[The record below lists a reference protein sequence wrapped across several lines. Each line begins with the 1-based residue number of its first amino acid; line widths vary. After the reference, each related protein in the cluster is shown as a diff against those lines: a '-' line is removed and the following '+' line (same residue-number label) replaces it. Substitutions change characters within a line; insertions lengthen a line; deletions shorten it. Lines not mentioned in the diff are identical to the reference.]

1 MAVCTANVLHVTG
14 DAVAWPE
21 RMVMVAIDTEDL
33 KENKIK

>member
-1 MAVCTANVLHVTG
+1 MVMRTADALHVTG

-21 RMVMVAIDTEDL
+21 RMVVVAVDTEDL